1 MIFLDKLFK
10 WPAGIKKTK
19 QRESLISI
27 LQNSTKP
34 LSALEIYTIMKKQG
48 DKIWLSTVYRIIE
61 NFLQNNIVLK
71 STLADSET
79 ALYELNRFEHKH
91 YAVCIKC
98 HKIIP
103 IYNCPMEQF
112 IPELSAKD
120 FHVVGHKLEIFGYCK
135 DCYEQLKKVN

>member
-1 MIFLDKLFK
+1 MNEDFK
-10 WPAGIKKTK
+10 WPAGIKRTK

-27 LQNSTKP
+27 LQNTTKP
-34 LSALEIYTIMKKQG
+34 LSALEIYTTMKNNG
-48 DKIWLSTVYRIIE
+48 DKIWLSTVYRILESFMQKSI
-61 NFLQNNIVLK
+61 ILK
-71 STLADSET
+71 SALTDGET

-103 IYNCPMEQF
+103 IYNCPMEHF

-135 DCYEQLKKVN
+135 DCFAALKKVN